1 MLLLD
6 LIVSLAAN
14 SVASR
19 LFLSRNKILSFLS
32 DAKPWPAFVLPWPNK
47 VWCLNCFHTHSSA
60 RAHTH
65 PHMLKH
71 QHTHTHTA
79 PSLYHHAHKTRII
92 AQTNANTHSDTNT
105 ASYFSSLSS
114 FLSLSLPF
122 SRFHKSSFSSQSV
135 NSTMI
140 VSWKS

>member
-19 LFLSRNKILSFLS
+19 LFFSRNKILSFLS

-47 VWCLNCFHTHSSA
+47 VWCLNCFHTHSKA
-60 RAHTH
+60 RARTHTRTCSSTST
-65 PHMLKH
+65 
-71 QHTHTHTA
+71 HTHTHTA
-79 PSLYHHAHKTRII
+79 PSLYHHAHKTRIK

-105 ASYFSSLSS
+105 ASYFSSLPL
-114 FLSLSLPF
+114 FLSLGFIKVLFPH
-122 SRFHKSSFSSQSV
+122 RV
-135 NSTMI
+135 STQQ
-140 VSWKS
+140 

>member
-1 MLLLD
+1 MSVSPLIPSHQGYFSPEIKYYLFFQMLSLGQLSCCRG
-6 LIVSLAAN
+6 LTKSGVSTAFIRIHQRAC
-14 SVASR
+14 AHT
-19 LFLSRNKILSFLS
+19 
-32 DAKPWPAFVLPWPNK
+32 PAHAQAP
-47 VWCLNCFHTHSSA
+47 
-60 RAHTH
+60 AHTH
-65 PHMLKH
+65 P
-71 QHTHTHTA
+71 HTA